1 MTLKEAILQFVLERP
16 VRKASVAELVARLT
30 ASGAAL
36 NTRFGGIVN
45 RDANREALRHI
56 IGIERWSQ
64 QRLKVFLGYPFQQ
77 DEYDGY
83 RPSDHHSW
91 NDLRDL
97 FAEVRR
103 DTVSIGRQIDQQ
115 KLPDT
120 EKVPHN
126 DVGPLSAK
134 AWLKYILEHT
144 NRESRRVH

>member
-1 MTLKEAILQFVLERP
+1 MTLKEAIFQFLLERP
-16 VRKASVAELVARLT
+16 VRKMSVADLT
-30 ASGAAL
+30 AQLSTSGDTL
-36 NTRFGGIVN
+36 MTRFGGIVN

-64 QRLKVFLGYPFQQ
+64 QRLKVFLGYPFQL

-83 RPSDHHSW
+83 RPNDHHSW

-103 DTVSIGRQIDQQ
+103 DTVSIARQIDQQ

-120 EKVPHN
+120 EKVMHN
-126 DVGPLSAK
+126 DAGPISAK

-144 NRESRRVH
+144 KRESGRVH